1 MVDQLVAVIR
11 PLDSAVPEQIV
22 AVPKISW
29 PPRFP
34 RTVLR
39 EPQKAEQLVEVPT
52 ILFFLKQTVD
62 TRGGYGGLEG
72 FHPGQGSLQRTGE
85 QTFDSP
91 VPGRGASGSLQGFHP
106 RQGSSKRTVEQIVD
120 IPVPGGELFL
130 QVLGPQLF
138 RQFLRESLFKEGF
151 RTFPRIQ
158 KVRRLLL
165 STPRPQDDDFCID
178 EEDVWMRLDTG
189 QRKAAGHRVASRG
202 HDSGGASDSVFRRR
216 WFPVLGHRG
225 VQ

>member
-1 MVDQLVAVIR
+1 MVDQLVAVIK
-11 PLDSAVPEQIV
+11 PLASAVPEQIIV
-22 AVPKISW
+22 VPKISW

-34 RTVLR
+34 RTVLL

-52 ILFFLKQTVD
+52 ILFFLKQTVG

-85 QTFDSP
+85 QIFDTP

-106 RQGSSKRTVEQIVD
+106 GQGSLKRTVEQIVD

-130 QVLGPQLF
+130 QVLGPQLL

-158 KVRRLLL
+158 KVRWLLL

-189 QRKAAGHRVASRG
+189 QWKLLGTESPAVAMT
-202 HDSGGASDSVFRRR
+202 GGASDSVFRRR
-216 WFPVLGHRG
+216 WFPVLGHLG